1 MPSVAIQLAVLS
13 VAIQNVV
20 RLNVSMLN
28 VVAPFDQRPKKA
40 SNF

>member
-1 MPSVAIQLAVLS
+1 MPSVAML
-13 VAIQNVV
+13 NVV

-28 VVAPFDQRPKKA
+28 VVEPFDQRPKKG